1 MNNRGPAEAEGLYDG
16 GDPQTP
22 ARGLSPW
29 NRPEDAPA
37 AARDSG
43 VVSISR
49 AQRPSWESVGEFLR
63 DGSHREQIASCAL
76 RDPAFAEVVRWMVN
90 EAAEADDSA

>member
-1 MNNRGPAEAEGLYDG
+1 MNKRGPAEAEG
-16 GDPQTP
+16 P
-22 ARGLSPW
+22 SPW
-29 NRPEDAPA
+29 NHPEDAPP

-43 VVSISR
+43 VVSISH

-90 EAAEADDSA
+90 EATETDEGDAPSVA